1 MAWTPPEATNL
12 DAPRLNREKGPVLH
26 EGFYKL
32 AATVTRSGVC
42 QKMGVGPFGKDQ
54 GGRLA
59 GCEVCNPNL
68 ECENQGV
75 PSSRHRWWHRCLRG
89 CWNSSQ
95 VVLKKPGTRC

>member
-1 MAWTPPEATNL
+1 M
-12 DAPRLNREKGPVLH
+12 LH

-54 GGRLA
+54 GRLA

-68 ECENQGV
+68 EKSWGSFESASLV
-75 PSSRHRWWHRCLRG
+75 ASLF
-89 CWNSSQ
+89 
-95 VVLKKPGTRC
+95 